1 MKDIVRLTDA
11 NFTGQSIQNHE
22 GNSLVIFSAD
32 WCPYCVSF
40 FNNWE
45 EYGKIDNTLIAD
57 VTDVDSKLWD
67 DFDLDVV
74 PSMAIFVDGKLEK
87 RWNGLLGRGLTINQI
102 EDVSLFFSKL

>member
-1 MKDIVRLTDA
+1 MKDIVRLTDK
-11 NFTGQSIQNHE
+11 NFVNQELQEYPGKF
-22 GNSLVIFSAD
+22 LVFFSAD

-45 EYGKIDNTLIAD
+45 EYGKIGNTLIAD

-67 DFDLDVV
+67 DFDLNVI
-74 PSMAIFVDGKLEK
+74 PSMAIFIDGKLEK

>member
-11 NFTGQSIQNHE
+11 NFTGQSIQNHN

-45 EYGKIDNTLIAD
+45 EYGKIDNILIAD

-67 DFDLDVV
+67 DFDLSVI

-102 EDVSLFFSKL
+102 EDVSLFFYKL

>member
-11 NFTGQSIQNHE
+11 NFTGQSIQNHT

-67 DFDLDVV
+67 DFDLNVRFQTPKSV
-74 PSMAIFVDGKLEK
+74 IGHSYTERKSWMKLKEGPEKIFPLSV
-87 RWNGLLGRGLTINQI
+87 
-102 EDVSLFFSKL
+102 

>member
-1 MKDIVRLTDA
+1 VKDIVRLTDK
-11 NFTGQSIQNHE
+11 NFVNQELQEYPGKF
-22 GNSLVIFSAD
+22 LVFFSAD

-45 EYGKIDNTLIAD
+45 EYGKIGNTLIAD

-67 DFDLDVV
+67 DFDLNVI
-74 PSMAIFVDGKLEK
+74 PSMAIFIDGKLEK

>member
-11 NFTGQSIQNHE
+11 NFTGQSIQNHS

-45 EYGKIDNTLIAD
+45 EYGKINNTLIAD

-67 DFDLDVV
+67 DFDLNVV
-74 PSMAIFVDGKLEK
+74 PSMGIFVDGKLQK
-87 RWNGLLGRGLTINQI
+87 RWDGVLMRGLTIDQI
-102 EDVSLFFSKL
+102 TEVNLFFSKL